1 MEKPIV
7 DMMSVTLQKI
17 KEMVDVNTIVGQ
29 AITAPDG
36 TTIIP
41 VSKLSFGFGSG
52 GSDFDGRNSNQ
63 NFGGGSGAGVHISP
77 VAFLVVSKGM
87 LSFCQYHLLP
97 VTLSTESSRWF
108 PVLWTRYLKCLEK
121 NIRKRRRTTLTI
133 LKQTV
138 LRSSAADLSI
148 SAFLYVIL
156 RLISH
161 TEYSNKTWRPAEN
174 YAGRSFV
181 GRRVHYGYRNG
192 S

>member
-52 GSDFDGRNSNQ
+52 GSDFGGRNSNQ

-77 VAFLVVSKGM
+77 VAFLVVSKGNVK
-87 LSFCQYHLLP
+87 LLP
-97 VTLSTESSRWF
+97 VS
-108 PVLWTRYLKCLEK
+108 PPAG
-121 NIRKRRRTTLTI
+121 N
-133 LKQTV
+133 TV
-138 LRSSAADLSI
+138 DRVVEMVPGIVDKISEMFGKEHKEETSNNTDDPQADSP
-148 SAFLYVIL
+148 
-156 RLISH
+156 
-161 TEYSNKTWRPAEN
+161 EE
-174 YAGRSFV
+174 
-181 GRRVHYGYRNG
+181 
-192 S
+192 